1 MYFYEILASGDKNLI
16 IKEFLKLFDKSVDF
30 NINAKSI
37 ADTIETI
44 TELKPNLSE
53 NYIIYIEEAKDFLE
67 EFVYDYVYISDK
79 DKSQKYGMVIKPWAD
94 TIGYI
99 VDDCSLKKYGVEKFA
114 ALVLWEMTWFGY
126 DEKTIQAKVKS
137 WNK

>member
-1 MYFYEILASGDKNLI
+1 MYFYEILASGDKSLI
-16 IKEFLKLFDKSVDF
+16 IKEFLKLFDNSVNL
-30 NINAKSI
+30 NINEKSI
-37 ADTIETI
+37 AGAIETI

-53 NYIIYIEEAKDFLE
+53 NYIIYIEETKDFLE
-67 EFVYDYVYISDK
+67 EFYDYVYISDK
-79 DKSQKYGMVIKPWAD
+79 DKSQKYGMVITPWAD

-99 VDDCSLKKYGVEKFA
+99 VDDCSLKKYGVEKFS

-137 WNK
+137 WEK